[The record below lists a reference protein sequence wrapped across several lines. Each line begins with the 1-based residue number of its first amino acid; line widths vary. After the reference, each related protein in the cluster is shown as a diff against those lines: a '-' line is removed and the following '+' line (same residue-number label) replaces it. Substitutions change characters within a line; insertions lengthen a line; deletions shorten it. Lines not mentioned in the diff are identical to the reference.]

1 MNNLLN
7 VVVVEDSHALRQITV
22 QALIERGH
30 HVIGVDCAEELGDL
44 KNAMQIDLLV
54 LGLNLPGEDG
64 ISLIR
69 RIRQS
74 QPNIGIIIVSS
85 RTLLADKVEGYE
97 SGADIYFTKPVSQEE
112 LCAAILALSRR
123 LKPAVPTASALKLD
137 LEKLTL
143 SGERGEVCLT
153 SHKATLLA
161 SFTRAQG
168 QRLENWQLMELL
180 GKGETNYSKK
190 SLEVQIVRL
199 RDKLVQAGANSQPIK
214 VIRQLGYQ
222 LCVPVLV
229 M

>member
-85 RTLLADKVEGYE
+85 RNLLADKVEGYE

>member
-1 MNNLLN
+1 MNSLLN
-7 VVVVEDSHALRQITV
+7 IVVVEDNHSLRQITV
-22 QALIERGH
+22 QTLINKGH
-30 HVIGVDCAEELGDL
+30 HVVGVDCAEELGDL

-85 RTLLADKVEGYE
+85 RTQLSDKIEGYE

-112 LCAAILALSRR
+112 LGAAILALSRR
-123 LKPAVPTASALKLD
+123 LKPVVPTASALKLD

-143 SGERGEVCLT
+143 SGERGEVGLT
-153 SHKATLLA
+153 SHKASLLA

-168 QRLENWQLMELL
+168 QRLENWQLIELL
-180 GKGETNYSKK
+180 GKGETDYSKAN
-190 SLEVQIVRL
+190 LEVQIVRL
-199 RDKLVQAGANSQPIK
+199 RNKLVQAGAESQPIK

-222 LCVPVLV
+222 LCVPVMVL
-229 M
+229 